1 MIERSAVDAAPDA
14 PGPWLLALIP
24 VGSFVM
30 AGLLVLMLAR
40 LVAVP
45 TVPPSTES
53 SLDET
58 PDFGMSI
65 ADETG
70 GDPWVLRLGPEYTR

>member
-1 MIERSAVDAAPDA
+1 
-14 PGPWLLALIP
+14 
-24 VGSFVM
+24 
-30 AGLLVLMLAR
+30 
-40 LVAVP
+40 VP

>member
-1 MIERSAVDAAPDA
+1 M
-14 PGPWLLALIP
+14 PWLLALVP

-40 LVAVP
+40 FVAVP
-45 TVPPSTES
+45 AVPPSTES
-53 SLDET
+53 SLDEI
-58 PDFGMSI
+58 PDFGMSA
-65 ADETG
+65 ADEAE